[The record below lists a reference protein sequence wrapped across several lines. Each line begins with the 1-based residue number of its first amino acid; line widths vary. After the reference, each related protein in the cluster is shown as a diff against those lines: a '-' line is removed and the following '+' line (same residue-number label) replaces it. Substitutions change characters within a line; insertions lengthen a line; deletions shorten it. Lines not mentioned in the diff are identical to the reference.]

1 MRQRDKGPEVRRSQQ
16 RIYLQSLNI
25 KFPNCMILIRTNTWH
40 NIWCTIDHHWPLPQC
55 CVTAFTSGWVVNSSG
70 KVGVETPVLRVRT
83 CVAWN
88 NIGVLH
94 FKNIN
99 SKTVVSCE
107 VYNVNSI
114 GKVGIWHWN
123 TSCQGSYLHCLDSRN
138 VKMPECHNENI
149 YWR

>member
-1 MRQRDKGPEVRRSQQ
+1 M
-16 RIYLQSLNI
+16 
-25 KFPNCMILIRTNTWH
+25 
-40 NIWCTIDHHWPLPQC
+40 
-55 CVTAFTSGWVVNSSG
+55 NSSG
-70 KVGVETPVLRVRT
+70 KVGIEAPILRVRT

-149 YWR
+149 YWRWSLHQIFRWTNHIILKKLINKFKLLPNVSVALRTNLVPLTPSTISSFSRWNRIGLMKTFLRPNC